1 MVKIGEPESY
11 SIPKEKV
18 RRQNVSILTAGTFR
32 VKGSKQVLILHQ
44 THSQIQTSFQ
54 IQTCIEEP
62 SHCYLENSKACLKLK
77 QASNTRSAMK
87 RGWKVSSGELECT
100 EHVNPAPHPL
110 PCRILQTAGQ
120 QNYYIKCSDQMCQV
134 KNWQ

>member
-1 MVKIGEPESY
+1 MLKIGEPESY

-18 RRQNVSILTAGTFR
+18 RRQNVSILTAGTIR

-44 THSQIQTSFQ
+44 TRFQ
-54 IQTCIEEP
+54 IQTCTEEL
-62 SHCYLENSKACLKLK
+62 SHCYSENSKACLKLK

-87 RGWKVSSGELECT
+87 RGWKVSPGELACT

-120 QNYYIKCSDQMCQV
+120 QNYYIKCRDQMCQV